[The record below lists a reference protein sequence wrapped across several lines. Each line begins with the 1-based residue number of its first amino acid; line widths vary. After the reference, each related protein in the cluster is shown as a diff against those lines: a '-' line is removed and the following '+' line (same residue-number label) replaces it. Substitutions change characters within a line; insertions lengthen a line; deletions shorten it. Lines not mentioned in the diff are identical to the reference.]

1 MPWKEMGVG
10 EGVSWIPAMRKE
22 LGNFPEPAGM
32 PGPWQEPGKH
42 SLKKGMGTIYF
53 KSEASR

>member
-1 MPWKEMGVG
+1 MGVG

-32 PGPWQEPGKH
+32 PGPQQEPGKD

>member
-1 MPWKEMGVG
+1 MGVG

-32 PGPWQEPGKH
+32 PDP
-42 SLKKGMGTIYF
+42 
-53 KSEASR
+53 